1 MEEGFV
7 PAKKLSGVPLS
18 LPLLARAMERP
29 ESEREPRMDK
39 QGGVVPRT
47 VGEDEKG
54 RPCWHANAVSADTLP
69 PLLQEREIMSQCHTN
84 TMSSLHA
91 T

>member
-1 MEEGFV
+1 MEEGLV
-7 PAKKLSGVPLS
+7 PAKKLWEFPSPI
-18 LPLLARAMERP
+18 PLLARAMERP
-29 ESEREPRMDK
+29 ESEREPSMDK

-69 PLLQEREIMSQCHTN
+69 PLLQERELMSQCHTN
-84 TMSSLHA
+84 TMSSQHA